1 MHCACLHSRPSNTG
15 SVIRINMGAFQKMN
29 EKLSYVYS
37 NYICRC
43 RKSNLSVSTQMT
55 STDDFTKKTGFVPT
69 TEQLLEIIAK
79 SGRLQKR
86 RGTDVSMLD
95 DSDTQ

>member
-1 MHCACLHSRPSNTG
+1 
-15 SVIRINMGAFQKMN
+15 MGAFQKMN

-37 NYICRC
+37 NYICGC
-43 RKSNLSVSTQMT
+43 RKSSDLSVSAQMI
-55 STDDFTKKTGFVPT
+55 SIDEFARKAGFVPT
-69 TEQLLEIIAK
+69 TEQLHEMIAK

-86 RGTDVSMLD
+86 RGTDVSIID